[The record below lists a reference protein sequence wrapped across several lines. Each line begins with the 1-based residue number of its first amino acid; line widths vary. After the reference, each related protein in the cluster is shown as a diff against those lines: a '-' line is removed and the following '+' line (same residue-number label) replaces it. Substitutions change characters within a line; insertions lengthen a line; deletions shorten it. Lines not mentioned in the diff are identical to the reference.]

1 MNLIE
6 SIRSGWQAILA
17 NRLRSIL
24 TTLGIMIGVAAVI
37 ILVAFGQGAKQA
49 VTGSIESLGTN
60 LITIFPGAGFGPN
73 VDKTIQVKDLTLAD
87 AEALND
93 SVAAPSIAGAAPTK
107 RAVVTCTYGPSSHST
122 AMVGSWP
129 AYFKISNSTVA
140 SGGYFTNA
148 DELDGRRVAVIGKT
162 VADDL
167 FGTGTDPIG
176 KQMSCNGV
184 PFTVL
189 GVLESKGASGF
200 GNQDDTIIAPLTTV
214 QNHLTGYGAL
224 DTIAVQASSS
234 EVQSDAEA
242 ELTRILDE
250 RHAIENPDRRD
261 YQVFNQASLL
271 ATVNQAVGIFTALL
285 GAVAAI
291 SLLVGGIGITNIML
305 VSVTER
311 TREIG
316 IRKAIG
322 ASRRVI
328 LLQFLIEAI
337 VLSLVGAAF
346 GLVIA
351 FLITRIQVAG
361 IQPTIVPL
369 SVLGAFGISVGIGLF
384 FGSWPA
390 NRAASLRPIEALRH
404 E

>member
-1 MNLIE
+1 MNLAE

-17 NRLRSIL
+17 NRLRSVL

-37 ILVAFGQGAKQA
+37 VLVAFGQGAKNA

-60 LITIFPGAGFGPN
+60 LITVLPAGTFGTQDPSLPA
-73 VDKTIQVKDLTLAD
+73 KDLTVED
-87 AEALND
+87 AIALND
-93 SVAAPSIAGAAPTK
+93 PIAAPDIAAAAPTK
-107 RAVVTCTYGPSSHST
+107 RAPVTCTVGGSSHST
-122 AMVGSWP
+122 SMTGSWP
-129 AYFKISNSTVA
+129 AYFEISNSVVGT
-140 SGGYFTNA
+140 GGYFTNA
-148 DELDGRRVAVIGKT
+148 DELDGRRVVVIGQT
-162 VADDL
+162 VADEL
-167 FGTGTDPIG
+167 FGEDDPIG
-176 KQMSCNGV
+176 RQITCEGV

-189 GVLESKGASGF
+189 GLLEAKGGSGF
-200 GNQDDTIIAPLTTV
+200 GDQDDVILAPLTTV
-214 QNHLTGYGAL
+214 ENHLTGYGGLA
-224 DTIAVQASSS
+224 TIAVQATSS
-234 EVQSDAEA
+234 EKQSLAQTQVNE
-242 ELTRILDE
+242 ILDA
-250 RHAIENPDRRD
+250 RHGVDATTRD
-261 YQVFNQASLL
+261 YEIFNQASLL
-271 ATVNQAVGIFTALL
+271 DTVNQAVGIFTALL

-328 LLQFLIEAI
+328 LMQFLIEAI
-337 VLSLVGAAF
+337 VLSLVGAVF

-351 FLITRIQVAG
+351 FLVTRIEVAG
-361 IQPTIVPL
+361 IQPAIVP
-369 SVLGAFGISVGIGLF
+369 SAVVAAFAISVGIGLF
-384 FGSWPA
+384 FGSYPA